1 MLTRACVLAG
11 LCLIYRN
18 KEGVQTNA
26 DEIARLKMI
35 ASELDSK
42 SQEDEKKVSDLNVT
56 VENLHM
62 NVSLQHRTVIG
73 LVEDRKLLLSIC

>member
-1 MLTRACVLAG
+1 M
-11 LCLIYRN
+11 
-18 KEGVQTNA
+18 QTNA

-35 ASELDSK
+35 AGELDTK

-73 LVEDRKLLLSIC
+73 LVEDRKLLLFQTTD

>member
-1 MLTRACVLAG
+1 M
-11 LCLIYRN
+11 
-18 KEGVQTNA
+18 QTNA

-35 ASELDSK
+35 ANELDGK

-62 NVSLQHRTVIG
+62 NVSL
-73 LVEDRKLLLSIC
+73 